1 MNKSKQTWQEVHVPS
16 LPSNLPKEE
25 ADDYVFNSIGFY
37 KDLLDRLDDQ
47 IRLAEDIYK
56 NSFYKVN
63 VSLKQNDS
71 VNHYISDPKQ

>member
-1 MNKSKQTWQEVHVPS
+1 
-16 LPSNLPKEE
+16 LPKNE

-47 IRLAEDIYK
+47 IRVTEEIYK

-63 VSLKQNDS
+63 SE
-71 VNHYISDPKQ
+71 